1 MISQDNIL
9 LVTADDGIADTVKSA
24 LGTNE
29 NIVLA
34 DVCAEVSQLGVRL
47 SHTNAPV
54 VIVDIDPDPAKILSD
69 VGAIIVSHP
78 ELKVVVLSSSLNPE
92 LILEAMHIG
101 AKRFLQ
107 KKSVLPELTDI
118 LQKFLSDKIKKETVL
133 GSVICVFSASGGC
146 GATTVA
152 INLANE
158 LRIISSNP
166 VLAVDLDC
174 HYGTMSAYLGITGK
188 YGLVDVLEHKDPLDE
203 NLIKSSAYNYMKDF
217 HILLSPASL
226 GYSSSQPLQYDN
238 LPNVLE
244 VCRKVYGYTIV
255 DAPRIPESVAVN
267 LAALSSFVIVVFQ
280 PMVKDVKTAHSIVSS
295 LLQYG
300 IAREKIIPLANR
312 FRKWGPLVRLED
324 TKEALGLDSLLHIR
338 SDWRKVINCVNH
350 GRPIAQVAPVSGLRH
365 DFQKLASKI
374 YGRQISNNGKLLNW
388 HKWYKKWIENKGNSS
403 EQ

>member
-9 LVTADDGIADTVKSA
+9 LVTTDDSIADTVKSA
-24 LGTNE
+24 IGANE
-29 NIVLA
+29 HIVLA
-34 DVCAEVSQLGVRL
+34 DVCAEVSQLDVRL
-47 SHTNAPV
+47 SHTNASV
-54 VIVDIDPDPAKILSD
+54 VIVDIDPDPAKILSG
-69 VGAIIVSHP
+69 VGSIIVSHP
-78 ELKVVVLSSSLNPE
+78 ELKVVVLSSTLDPE

-101 AKRFLQ
+101 ARRFLQ
-107 KKSVLPELTDI
+107 KKSILPELAGI
-118 LQKFLSDKIKKETVL
+118 LQKFLSDKVKKEAAL

-174 HYGTMSAYLGITGK
+174 HYGTMSAYLGITGE
-188 YGLVDVLEHKDPLDE
+188 YGLVDVLEHKGPLDE

-226 GYSSSQPLQYDN
+226 GYSSSQLLQYNN
-238 LPNVLE
+238 LVNVLE
-244 VCRKVYGYTIV
+244 VCRGVYGYTIV
-255 DAPRIPESVAVN
+255 DAPRIPKSVAVN
-267 LAALSSFVIVVFQ
+267 LATLSRFVIVVFQ
-280 PMVKDVKTAHSIVSS
+280 PTVKDVGIAHSIVSS
-295 LLQYG
+295 LLQDG

-312 FRKWGPLVRLED
+312 FRKWGPLVGLED
-324 TKEALGLDSLLHIR
+324 TKKVLGLDSLLHIR
-338 SDWRKVINCVNH
+338 SDWRKVISCVNH

-374 YGRQISNNGKLLNW
+374 YGCQISNNGKLL
-388 HKWYKKWIENKGNSS
+388 KWYKWSKKWIENQVNSS